1 VISDS
6 TPCDDVV
13 IIGYGN
19 TLRGDDGL
27 GWIAAEFLAG
37 VIQPCQA
44 WVITCHQLTIDLAE
58 ALSKSTLAILIDACV
73 GAEPGL
79 ITCDDIQPG
88 RNDAPSLHHHMPPES
103 LLACT
108 EALYGRA
115 PRTVLITVTGESFE
129 FGSDLS
135 PAVKAALPVVIK
147 HVKSLLPDTV

>member
-1 VISDS
+1 MISDS

-79 ITCDDIQPG
+79 ITCDEIQPAG
-88 RNDAPSLHHHMPPES
+88 M
-103 LLACT
+103 
-108 EALYGRA
+108 YGSAVWARA
-115 PRTVLITVTGESFE
+115 AHDFDYRHGGIV
-129 FGSDLS
+129 
-135 PAVKAALPVVIK
+135 
-147 HVKSLLPDTV
+147 

>member
-1 VISDS
+1 MTQPL

-27 GWIAAEFLAG
+27 GWLAAEHLSE

-44 WVITCHQLTIDLAE
+44 WVITCHQLTIELAE
-58 ALSKSTLAILIDACV
+58 ALSRATLAIFIDARV
-73 GAEPGL
+73 GATPGL
-79 ITCDDIQPG
+79 IAYEEIQP
-88 RNDAPSLHHHMPPES
+88 RRDAAPSLHHHMPPES

-108 EALYGRA
+108 EAIYGRA
-115 PRTVLITVTGESFE
+115 PRTVLITITGESFDY
-129 FGSDLS
+129 GSDLS

-147 HVKSLLPDTV
+147 HVKSLLPDAV